1 MFSAAAT
8 TIAFGFILGIKH
20 AFDAD
25 HLAAVTTM
33 LTNQK
38 NPLKAAL
45 IGMYWGAG
53 HTLTLFI
60 VGIIVLLFRITIP
73 NSVVANIEIVVGI
86 MLVILGIGAIRRKVS
101 LPHEH
106 PHTHA
111 DLIHTHVHLDD
122 THPHLSKSGRF
133 GKSFIIGAVHGLA
146 GSGALMILVLSLV
159 KNIFEGVVYILIFG
173 IGSVLGMTFMSL
185 VIGIPFVTSMQKF
198 NQAEKFLNIITGG
211 ISIIIGSTIIWEVIQ
226 NLI

>member
-1 MFSAAAT
+1 MFSSVIS
-8 TIAFGFILGIKH
+8 TIAFGFILGVKH

-38 NPLKAAL
+38 NPLKAAS

-73 NSVVANIEIVVGI
+73 DSVVANIEIIVGI
-86 MLVILGIGAIRRKVS
+86 MLVILGIQAIRRKVT

-106 PHTHA
+106 EHVHDGTA
-111 DLIHTHVHLDD
+111 HTHVHLADV
-122 THPHLSKSGRF
+122 HNHYPKFGRF
-133 GKSFIIGAVHGLA
+133 GKSFVIGAVHGLA

-159 KNIFEGVVYILIFG
+159 KNIYEGIVYILIFG
-173 IGSVLGMTFMSL
+173 IGSVLGMTLMSL
-185 VIGIPFVTSMQKF
+185 AIGIPFVSSMKKF
-198 NQAEKFLNIITGG
+198 NQAEKFLNYLTGG
-211 ISIIIGSTIIWEVIQ
+211 ISIIIGSTIIYDVVQ

>member
-1 MFSAAAT
+1 MLTSILS
-8 TIAFGFILGIKH
+8 TIGFGFILGIKH

-38 NPLKAAL
+38 NPLKAAA

-53 HTLTLFI
+53 HTLTLFV
-60 VGIIVLLFRITIP
+60 VGIIVLLFKITIP
-73 NSVVANIEIVVGI
+73 ESLVANIEIVVGI
-86 MLVILGIGAIRRKVS
+86 MLVILGIGAIRRKVT

-106 PHTHA
+106 EHTH
-111 DLIHTHVHLDD
+111 DGSIHTHVHLAD
-122 THPHLSKSGRF
+122 THNHYNQFGRF

-159 KNIFEGVVYILIFG
+159 KNIYEGIVYILIFG
-173 IGSVLGMTFMSL
+173 IGSVLGMTLMSL
-185 VIGIPFVTSMQKF
+185 VIGIPFVSSMKKF
-198 NQAEKFLNIITGG
+198 TQAEKFLNILTGI
-211 ISIIIGSTIIWEVIQ
+211 ISIIIGSSIIFDVLRNFI
-226 NLI
+226 